1 MLVCRRC
8 PICRDRRQGRCPC
21 WSALR
26 PAVEAPAPH
35 GVDRLVAVFDYDQPA
50 RAVVLAAKNRARRDI
65 LVDLADMLVARLRG
79 ELDAAIVAAADSRP
93 LVTWIPA
100 NPRARRRRGYDQG
113 RLIAVRVAAGLGLES
128 ASLLQRRSGP
138 GQTGRSLRARR
149 DGPNLTPRT
158 AAGPRAVVLV
168 DDVCTSGSSL
178 AVGARQLRRIG
189 ADYVL
194 AAVVARVA

>member
-1 MLVCRRC
+1 
-8 PICRDRRQGRCPC
+8 
-21 WSALR
+21 
-26 PAVEAPAPH
+26 
-35 GVDRLVAVFDYDQPA
+35 LVAVFDYDQPA

-65 LVDLADMLVARLRG
+65 LVDLADMLVGPLRR
-79 ELDAAIVAAADSRP
+79 ELDTAIVAAADSRP

-113 RLIAVRVAAGLGLES
+113 RVIAVRVAAGLGLES

-138 GQTGRSLRARR
+138 AQTGRSLHARR
-149 DGPNLTPRT
+149 DGPNLSPRA
-158 AAGPRAVVLV
+158 AAGPGVVVLI